1 MEDLKWIPYPA
12 IADNRAGHSFAY
24 SPPIQRGRVQHTDDL
39 SRLFTGPRTILNLI
53 STATASLGE
62 ILPVMSPYNTS
73 VSSVQFYAPIIKC
86 KDANMTEQVIIDRF
100 RQEDMVTEP
109 GAIIQKDSAYYA
121 FVPTYNSSGDMIPV
135 TKRRQQAPVNAT
147 NLLWMTFLR
156 PAIVYNGTRVKERHY
171 QTCRLCNASYDL
183 TVRKDHGFQ
192 NITGSYTVNETVHF
206 PQDKADDIS
215 DMAQHAY
222 AAFMWVIVDQLIGKF
237 AWGQESNK
245 SDSSQFGIIDSQLQ
259 RTSLLGTL
267 DLDAFFEFDEE
278 YGLYATIEPE
288 LSAQRLQDKALA
300 RNRTLDVLIE
310 ELSFNT
316 TVSLMHNPLLT

>member
-1 MEDLKWIPYPA
+1 MPYPA
-12 IADNRAGHSFAY
+12 IANSTAGHTFAY
-24 SPPIQRGRVQHTDDL
+24 SPPIRRGTIQHSDDL
-39 SRLFTGPRTILNLI
+39 GRLLTGPRTILNLI

-62 ILPVMSPYNTS
+62 ILPVISAYNTS
-73 VSSVQFYAPIIKC
+73 VSSVQFFAPIIKC

-100 RQEDMVTEP
+100 RQEDMAAEP
-109 GAIIQKDSAYYA
+109 GAIIQTDSAYYA

-135 TKRRQQAPVNAT
+135 TKRRQQSPVNAT

-156 PAIVYNGTRVKERHY
+156 PAILYNGTRVKERHY
-171 QTCRLCNASYDL
+171 QTCHLCNATYDL

-192 NITGSYTVNETVHF
+192 NITGSYKTNEIVHF
-206 PQDKADDIS
+206 PQDKAEDTS
-215 DMAQHAY
+215 DMTQHAY

-237 AWGQESNK
+237 AWGQESNN
-245 SDSSQFGIIDSQLQ
+245 SNSSQFGIIDSQLQ

-267 DLDAFFEFDEE
+267 DLDAFFEFDEDH
-278 YGLYATIEPE
+278 GLYATVETG
-288 LSAQRLQDKALA
+288 LSEQRLQDKALA
-300 RNRTLDVLIE
+300 RNRTLAVLIE

>member
-1 MEDLKWIPYPA
+1 MPYPA
-12 IADNRAGHSFAY
+12 IMYSNAGYRFAY
-24 SPPIQRGRVQHTDDL
+24 SPPIKRGTIQYLDDQ
-39 SRLFTGPRTILNLI
+39 SRLLTGPRTILNLI

-62 ILPVMSPYNTS
+62 ILPVISPYNTS
-73 VSSVQFYAPIIKC
+73 ASSVQFFAPIIKC

-100 RQEDMVTEP
+100 RQEDMAAEP

-135 TKRRQQAPVNAT
+135 TKRRQQSPVNAT

-156 PAIVYNGTRVKERHY
+156 PAILYNGTRVKERHY
-171 QTCRLCNASYDL
+171 QTCHLCNASYDL

-192 NITGSYTVNETVHF
+192 NITGSYTIKEAVHF
-206 PQDKADDIS
+206 PQDKVDDIS
-215 DMAQHAY
+215 NMAQHAY

-245 SDSSQFGIIDSQLQ
+245 SDSVQFGIIDSQLQ

-278 YGLYATIEPE
+278 YGLYATINPD
-288 LSAQRLQDKALA
+288 LSDQRLQDKALA
-300 RNRTLDVLIE
+300 RNRTLAVLIE